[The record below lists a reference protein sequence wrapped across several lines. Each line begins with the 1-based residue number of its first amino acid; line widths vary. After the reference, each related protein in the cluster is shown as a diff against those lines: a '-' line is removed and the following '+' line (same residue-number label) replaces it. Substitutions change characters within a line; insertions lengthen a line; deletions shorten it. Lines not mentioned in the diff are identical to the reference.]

1 MACAIEL
8 EDKVIVTGGYDNQKS
23 VSRVDVYNISGWM
36 MELPHLIRARRQ
48 HGCGHYIDSDDRMV
62 S

>member
-1 MACAIEL
+1 MACDIQL
-8 EDKVIVTGGYDNQKS
+8 EDKVIVTGGYDKQKS
-23 VSRVDVYNISGWM
+23 VSRVDVYTLSGWT
-36 MELPHLIRARRQ
+36 MELPQLIRARRQ